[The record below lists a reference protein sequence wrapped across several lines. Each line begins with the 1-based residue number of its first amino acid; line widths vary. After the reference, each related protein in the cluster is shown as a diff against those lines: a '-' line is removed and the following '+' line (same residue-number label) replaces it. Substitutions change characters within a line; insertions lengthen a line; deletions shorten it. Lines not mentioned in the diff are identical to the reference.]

1 MDANMV
7 KFGKE
12 AKWRTSYFQFPIKKK
27 NHLNAIKSN
36 DEFVTLY
43 LE

>member
-27 NHLNAIKSN
+27 ESFECHQSN